1 MCNLR
6 YLCLPSSAIA
16 VPTKWFWKNTIN
28 SNLSESR
35 KLSYSSNLFPTEREP
50 NASNLP
56 ISNTEYDLSD
66 SETIVYATDLKG
78 NITYANPYFVRVS
91 GFAKEELI
99 GTPQNILRHPDMPVE
114 AFADLWHTI
123 QCGQSWTGLV
133 KNLCKNG
140 DF

>member
-1 MCNLR
+1 MR
-6 YLCLPSSAIA
+6 
-16 VPTKWFWKNTIN
+16 
-28 SNLSESR
+28 
-35 KLSYSSNLFPTEREP
+35 
-50 NASNLP
+50 SNLP

-66 SETIVYATDLKG
+66 SETIVYTTDLKG

-123 QCGQSWTGLV
+123 
-133 KNLCKNG
+133 
-140 DF
+140 